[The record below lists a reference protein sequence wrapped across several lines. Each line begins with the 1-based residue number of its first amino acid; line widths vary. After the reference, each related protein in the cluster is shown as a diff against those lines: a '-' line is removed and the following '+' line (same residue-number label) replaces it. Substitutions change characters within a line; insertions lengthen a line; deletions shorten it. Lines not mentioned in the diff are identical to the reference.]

1 MTESNESAESAE
13 PTASAES
20 AEPTASAE
28 SGGSILDSYAEP
40 VTAVLALVV
49 GVAHVFH
56 PDLGFFTFAARVTT
70 VPTLLLS
77 DPRPALFVVSGLAVV
92 VGVALSRDALDRRPY
107 YFAGLA
113 LFSGY
118 VVGYFGWHLSGHG
131 GFLPGREPLYHGL
144 TPVENVLSHLGS
156 EPFAALLIALELV
169 TVLLLVW
176 LLSRESRRVAA

>member
-1 MTESNESAESAE
+1 MTESNESADSTGPADSPGPADSTDPIE
-13 PTASAES
+13 
-20 AEPTASAE
+20 
-28 SGGSILDSYAEP
+28 SILDSYAEP
-40 VTAVLALVV
+40 MTAVLAFVI
-49 GVAHVFH
+49 GVAHVFY

-70 VPTLLLS
+70 VPSLLLS

-107 YFAGLA
+107 YFGGLV

-144 TPVENVLSHLGS
+144 TPVENVLSHLGA

-169 TVLLLVW
+169 TVILLVW
-176 LLSRESRRVAA
+176 LLSRENRREAA